1 MSITWTIVDP
11 AGAGLLA
18 ETGFASYFDFINR
31 QPGHEVGKGG
41 TTRTTRL
48 RIGSEPRTHVREKA
62 ISEPISP
69 VMGPEASAASEQV
82 APLKAHAP
90 SAPPTGV
97 GGSVFFIKVYR
108 YVGSQW
114 RHRFRRDK
122 ASLEAAN
129 YELLDEIGIGTP
141 QVVAFGARRS
151 GLRLLDAVIVTRGL
165 PDVISLDRLFELR
178 WPDAE
183 DHAANALRREVVDR
197 VVREVRRMHD
207 AEFFHIDLQWRNILI
222 GGLGDNGIDVYFLD
236 APRGGLRT
244 SPWAREHGRLRDLSC
259 LYKEARRR
267 LSRTEQLRWLLI
279 YLGETRV
286 TPATRAMIQA
296 LLFDRTVKD
305 NE

>member
-11 AGAGLLA
+11 VGAGLLG

-48 RIGSEPRTHVREKA
+48 RIGSEPRTPVRGKVRA
-62 ISEPISP
+62 HQKDQ
-69 VMGPEASAASEQV
+69 PESA
-82 APLKAHAP
+82 KAHALL
-90 SAPPTGV
+90 SSPTCV
-97 GGSVFFIKVYR
+97 EGSDVFFIKVYR
-108 YVGSQW
+108 YAGSQW

-165 PDVISLDRLFELR
+165 PDVISLDRLFKLR